1 MERMAAIVVV
11 LIPRSCVEF
20 RQFTAVHWWGIDMC
34 LAIPAQV
41 VEIVPGF
48 EHYAVVDVAGVRRR
62 IDTGLLENGA
72 PVPGDWVLV
81 HVGFA
86 MSKISA
92 EYAAEQMELLSKLGE
107 SEAARQETEGYGAG
121 DSGP

>member
-1 MERMAAIVVV
+1 MVGM
-11 LIPRSCVEF
+11 
-20 RQFTAVHWWGIDMC
+20 
-34 LAIPAQV
+34 
-41 VEIVPGF
+41 
-48 EHYAVVDVAGVRRR
+48 RRHV
-62 IDTGLLENGA
+62 DTGLLLDDP

-92 EYAAEQMELLSKLGE
+92 EYAAEQMELLTKLGE
-107 SEAARQETEGYGAG
+107 SGAARQEAEGYGLG

>member
-1 MERMAAIVVV
+1 
-11 LIPRSCVEF
+11 
-20 RQFTAVHWWGIDMC
+20 MC

-41 VEIVPGF
+41 VEIVSGIP
-48 EHYAVVDVAGVRRR
+48 HHAVVDVVGVRRR
-62 IDTGLLENGA
+62 IDTGLLEDP

-92 EYAAEQMELLSKLGE
+92 EYAAEQLDLLRKLGE
-107 SEAARQETEGYGAG
+107 SEAARQEAEGYGLG

>member
-1 MERMAAIVVV
+1 
-11 LIPRSCVEF
+11 
-20 RQFTAVHWWGIDMC
+20 MC

-41 VEIVPGF
+41 VEIVPGV
-48 EHYAVVDVAGVRRR
+48 EHHAVVDVVGVRRR
-62 IDTGLLENGA
+62 INTGLLEDDP

-92 EYAAEQMELLSKLGE
+92 EYAAEQMDLLKQLGE
-107 SEAARQETEGYGAG
+107 SEAARQEAEGYGVGEG
-121 DSGP
+121 DP